1 MAELRRRRDAA
12 TGVDVLE
19 LRLDSVA
26 DPDVAGALEGRRCP
40 VLLTCRTPREG
51 GLFRGSEDERRA
63 ILRTAVLSEAEYVDL
78 EWASGLDDLVRL
90 RQGRGVVWS
99 SHDFSGVP
107 RDLSAR
113 VREMAGCGADIV
125 KIAVAVTRLADAVR
139 LLEVARQLGSA
150 RRVLIGMGDAGLVTR
165 ICAAR
170 FGNEWSY
177 AGHGVAPGQVGVPSM
192 LREFHFP
199 RVTGAT
205 AIYGL
210 VGLPIGHSV
219 SPAMHNAGFAELGVD
234 AVYLPLPA
242 ADMDDLRSFA
252 VGFSLEGA
260 SVTAPYKEAALALAD
275 SRDEVATQVG
285 AANTLTWR
293 DGCVRASNTDVSGF
307 LASLNTGGFG
317 AAASWNGRRAAVLG
331 AGGAARAVIV
341 ALQSAGATVTLYGRD
356 DRRTRDAAAGLG
368 VAVGSRPVPP
378 GSWDLLI
385 NATPV
390 GTYPADAETPFPE
403 ARFDGSLVS
412 DLVYNPPET
421 RLMRDA
427 RAAGCPAIGG
437 LEMLVAQAVA
447 QQAQWTGR
455 SPSTGALR
463 AAARWKLSTFAGT
476 L

>member
-1 MAELRRRRDAA
+1 MADLRRRRDAA
-12 TGVDVLE
+12 SDADVVE

-26 DPDVAGALEGRRCP
+26 DPDVAGALQGRQRP
-40 VLLTCRTPREG
+40 VVLTCRTPREG

-63 ILRTAVLSEAEYVDL
+63 ILRAAVLSDAEYVDL
-78 EWASGLDDLVRL
+78 EWASGLDALVRL
-90 RQGRGVVWS
+90 RQGRGIVWS

-107 RDLSAR
+107 RDLVAR
-113 VREMAGCGADIV
+113 IREMAGCGADIV
-125 KIAVAVTRLADAVR
+125 KVAVAVTRLSDVVR
-139 LLEVARQLGSA
+139 LLEVAREMGPA
-150 RRVLIGMGDAGLVTR
+150 RRVLIGMGDVGRVTR

-170 FGNEWSY
+170 FGSEWSY
-177 AGHGVAPGQVGVPSM
+177 AGEGVAPGQVGVASL
-192 LREFHFP
+192 LREFSFR
-199 RVTGAT
+199 RVTAAT

-234 AVYLPLPA
+234 AVYVPLPA
-242 ADMDDLRSFA
+242 ADVDDLRSFA
-252 VGFSLEGA
+252 EAFALEGA

-275 SRDEVATQVG
+275 LRDEIATQVG

-293 DGCVRASNTDVSGF
+293 DGRVRASNTDVSGF
-307 LASLNTGGFG
+307 LASLSAGNLGP
-317 AAASWNGRRAAVLG
+317 AAAWNGRRAAVLG

-341 ALQSAGATVTLYGRD
+341 ALQSAGVAVTVYGRD
-356 DRRTRDAAAGLG
+356 DHRTREAAAGLG
-368 VAVGSRPVPP
+368 AAVGSRPVPP
-378 GSWDLLI
+378 GSWDLLV

-390 GTYPADAETPFPE
+390 GTYPAAAETPFPE
-403 ARFDGSLVS
+403 ARFDGLLVS
-412 DLVYNPPET
+412 DLVYNPPDT

-437 LEMLVAQAVA
+437 LEMLVAQAVG

-455 SPSTGALR
+455 PPTAHTLR
-463 AAARWKLSTFAGT
+463 AAARWKLTTFVGT